1 MFAFFPSFRYLW
13 RCPSPTFRGSTAL
26 TAKSVKLSQKHS
38 QDWPTLSTWTWA
50 RMLWERYEMHNLLQ
64 NVPLTKRLTTS
75 LHFPGSLW
83 VMEAHASSNEAWHEW
98 QSHQADSERSFRPF
112 EVCHQPWAEP
122 LRHWDCGKGCLWRDG
137 QAKTTQVGFKQFAA
151 LVQRRSFPQNSSSC
165 RGRKNFCLVLCAC

>member
-1 MFAFFPSFRYLW
+1 MSITNLQRFYCSYCQISEIEPEAFSR
-13 RCPSPTFRGSTAL
+13 L
-26 TAKSVKLSQKHS
+26 TNLVDLDLSENAMREVSK
-38 QDWPTLSTWTWA
+38 
-50 RMLWERYEMHNLLQ
+50 LLQ